1 MALFSFSGITSLIS
15 KLRREPEANANVDWN
30 EIEQQLINSDLG
42 PKLSVELV
50 ELLKKN
56 SNASLEE
63 SLIELL
69 GKDRD
74 RDLVKNQNP
83 NPNVI
88 LIVGVNGVGKTTT
101 VGKLA
106 HYLVAAGNKVVI
118 GAADTFRAA
127 ATGQVSTWAINAG
140 ATLVSGKD
148 GADPAAIA
156 FDAVAKGFE
165 IGADFVLIDTAGRL
179 HTKAGLMDELS
190 KIRRVI
196 EKRTS
201 VGEVLLVIDGTT
213 GQNGLAQAQIF
224 AQTVGVTGVVVTKLD
239 GSAKGGIAFAIERD
253 FGAPIKFVGTGEA
266 ISDLAPFEAAAFVA
280 ALISS

>member
-1 MALFSFSGITSLIS
+1 MALFSGITSLIS
-15 KLRREPEANANVDWN
+15 KLRREPGINSDVDWD
-30 EIEQQLINSDLG
+30 EVETQLIQSDLG

-56 SNASLEE
+56 SKATLEE
-63 SLIELL
+63 GLLELL

-74 RDLVKNQNP
+74 RNLVRNQS
-83 NPNVI
+83 PNVI

-106 HYLVAAGNKVVI
+106 HYLVATGNKVVI

-127 ATGQVSTWAINAG
+127 ATGQVSTWATNAG

-213 GQNGLAQAQIF
+213 GQNGVGQAQIF
-224 AQTVGVTGVVVTKLD
+224 AQAVGVSGVVVTKLD
-239 GSAKGGIAFAIERD
+239 GSAKGGIAFAIEREL
-253 FGAPIKFVGTGEA
+253 GAPIKFVGTGEA
-266 ISDLAPFEAAAFVA
+266 ISDLAPFDPAAFVA
-280 ALISS
+280 ALLSA

>member
-1 MALFSFSGITSLIS
+1 MALFSGITSLIS
-15 KLRREPEANANVDWN
+15 KLRREPGVNADVDWN
-30 EIEQQLINSDLG
+30 EIENQLIQSDLG

-50 ELLKKN
+50 ELLQKN
-56 SNASLEE
+56 SKATLEE
-63 SLIELL
+63 GLLELL
-69 GKDRD
+69 GNERD
-74 RDLVKNQNP
+74 RNLVKNGS
-83 NPNVI
+83 PNVI

-106 HYLVAAGNKVVI
+106 HYLVANGNKVVI

-196 EKRTS
+196 EKRTP

-213 GQNGLAQAQIF
+213 GQNGLAQAKIF
-224 AQTVGVTGVVVTKLD
+224 GDAVGLSGVVVTKLD
-239 GSAKGGIAFAIERD
+239 GSAKGGIAFAIEREL
-253 FGAPIKFVGTGEA
+253 GAPIKFVGTGEG
-266 ISDLAPFEAAAFVA
+266 ISDLQPFEPAAYVSG
-280 ALISS
+280 LISN

>member
-1 MALFSFSGITSLIS
+1 MALFSGITSLIS
-15 KLRREPEANANVDWN
+15 KLRREPGVNADVDWN
-30 EIEQQLINSDLG
+30 EIESQLIQSDLG
-42 PKLSVELV
+42 PKLSSEIV

-56 SNASLEE
+56 SKVSLEE
-63 SLIELL
+63 GFLELL
-69 GKDRD
+69 GNERD
-74 RDLVKNQNP
+74 RNLVRNQS
-83 NPNVI
+83 PNVI

-106 HYLVAAGNKVVI
+106 HYLVATGNKVVI

-127 ATGQVSTWAINAG
+127 ATGQVSTWAVNAG

-148 GADPAAIA
+148 GADPAAIG

-196 EKRTS
+196 EKRTP

-213 GQNGLAQAQIF
+213 GQNGLAQAKIF
-224 AQTVGVTGVVVTKLD
+224 GDAVGLSGVVVTKLD
-239 GSAKGGIAFAIERD
+239 GSAKGGIAFAIEREL
-253 FGAPIKFVGTGEA
+253 GAPIKFVGTGEG
-266 ISDLAPFEAAAFVA
+266 ISDLQPFEPAAYVA

>member
-1 MALFSFSGITSLIS
+1 MALFSGITSLIS
-15 KLRREPEANANVDWN
+15 KLRREPGVNADVDWN
-30 EIEQQLINSDLG
+30 EIENQLIQSDLG

-50 ELLKKN
+50 ELLQKN
-56 SNASLEE
+56 SKATLEE
-63 SLIELL
+63 GLLELL
-69 GKDRD
+69 GNERD
-74 RDLVKNQNP
+74 RNLVRNE

-106 HYLVAAGNKVVI
+106 HYLVANGNKVVI

-196 EKRTS
+196 EKRTP

-213 GQNGLAQAQIF
+213 GQNGLAQAKIF
-224 AQTVGVTGVVVTKLD
+224 GDAVGLSGVVVTKLD
-239 GSAKGGIAFAIERD
+239 GSAKGGIAFAIEREL
-253 FGAPIKFVGTGEA
+253 GAPIKFVGTGEG
-266 ISDLAPFEAAAFVA
+266 ISDLQPFEAAAYVS

>member
-1 MALFSFSGITSLIS
+1 MALFSGITSLIS
-15 KLRREPEANANVDWN
+15 KLRREPGVNADVDWN
-30 EIEQQLINSDLG
+30 EIENQLIQSDLG
-42 PKLSVELV
+42 PKLSSEIV

-56 SNASLEE
+56 SKVSLEE
-63 SLIELL
+63 GFLELL
-69 GKDRD
+69 GNERD
-74 RDLVKNQNP
+74 RNLVRNE

-106 HYLVAAGNKVVI
+106 HYLVATGNKVVI

-127 ATGQVSTWAINAG
+127 ATGQVSTWAVNAG

-196 EKRTS
+196 EKRTP

-213 GQNGLAQAQIF
+213 GQNGLAQAKIF
-224 AQTVGVTGVVVTKLD
+224 GDAVGLSGVVVTKMD
-239 GSAKGGIAFAIERD
+239 GSAKGGIAFAIEREL
-253 FGAPIKFVGTGEA
+253 GAPIKFVGTGEG
-266 ISDLAPFEAAAFVA
+266 ISDLKPFEPAAYVS
-280 ALISS
+280 ALISN

>member
-1 MALFSFSGITSLIS
+1 MALFSAITSLIS
-15 KLRREPEANANVDWN
+15 KLREPGVNADLDWN
-30 EIEQQLINSDLG
+30 EIENQLIQSDLG

-56 SNASLEE
+56 SKVSLEE
-63 SLIELL
+63 GLLELL
-69 GKDRD
+69 GNERD
-74 RDLVKNQNP
+74 RNLFKNKS
-83 NPNVI
+83 PNVI

-106 HYLVAAGNKVVI
+106 HYLVTTGNKVVI

-127 ATGQVSTWAINAG
+127 ATGQVSTWAVNAG

-196 EKRTS
+196 EKRTP
-201 VGEVLLVIDGTT
+201 VGEVLLVIDVTT
-213 GQNGLAQAQIF
+213 GQNGLAQAKIF
-224 AQTVGVTGVVVTKLD
+224 GEAVGLSGVVVTKLD
-239 GSAKGGIAFAIERD
+239 GSAKGGIAFAIEREV
-253 FGAPIKFVGTGEA
+253 GAPIKFVGIGEG
-266 ISDLAPFEAAAFVA
+266 ISDLQPFEAAPYIAS
-280 ALISS
+280 LIRS

>member
-1 MALFSFSGITSLIS
+1 MALFSGITSLIS
-15 KLRREPEANANVDWN
+15 KLRREPGVNADVDWN
-30 EIEQQLINSDLG
+30 EIESQLIQSDLG
-42 PKLSVELV
+42 PKLSSEIV

-56 SNASLEE
+56 SKVSLEE
-63 SLIELL
+63 GFLELL
-69 GKDRD
+69 GNERD
-74 RDLVKNQNP
+74 RNLVRNQS
-83 NPNVI
+83 PNVI

-106 HYLVAAGNKVVI
+106 HYLVATGNKVVI

-127 ATGQVSTWAINAG
+127 ATGQVSTWAVNAG

-196 EKRTS
+196 EKRTP

-213 GQNGLAQAQIF
+213 GQNGLAQAKIF
-224 AQTVGVTGVVVTKLD
+224 GDALGLSGVVVTKLD
-239 GSAKGGIAFAIERD
+239 GSAKGGIAFAIEREL
-253 FGAPIKFVGTGEA
+253 GAPIKFVGTGEG
-266 ISDLAPFEAAAFVA
+266 ISDLQPFEPAAYVA

>member
-1 MALFSFSGITSLIS
+1 MALFSGITSLIS
-15 KLRREPEANANVDWN
+15 KLRREPGANADVDWN
-30 EIEQQLINSDLG
+30 EIESQLIQSDLG
-42 PKLSVELV
+42 PKLSSEIV
-50 ELLKKN
+50 ELLQKN
-56 SNASLEE
+56 SKATLEE
-63 SLIELL
+63 GLLELL
-69 GKDRD
+69 GNERD
-74 RDLVKNQNP
+74 RNLVKNGS
-83 NPNVI
+83 PNVI

-106 HYLVAAGNKVVI
+106 HYLVANGNKVVI

-127 ATGQVSTWAINAG
+127 ATGQVSTWAANAG

-196 EKRTS
+196 EKRTP

-213 GQNGLAQAQIF
+213 GQNGLAQAKIF
-224 AQTVGVTGVVVTKLD
+224 GDAVGLSGVVVTKLD
-239 GSAKGGIAFAIERD
+239 GSAKGGIAFAIEREL
-253 FGAPIKFVGTGEA
+253 GAPIKFVGTGEG
-266 ISDLAPFEAAAFVA
+266 ISDLQPFEPAAYVS
-280 ALISS
+280 ALISN

>member
-1 MALFSFSGITSLIS
+1 MALFSGITSLIS
-15 KLRREPEANANVDWN
+15 KLRREPGVNADVDWN
-30 EIEQQLINSDLG
+30 EIENQLIQSDLG

-50 ELLKKN
+50 ELLQKN
-56 SNASLEE
+56 SKATLEE
-63 SLIELL
+63 GLLELL
-69 GKDRD
+69 GNERD
-74 RDLVKNQNP
+74 RNLVKNGS
-83 NPNVI
+83 PNVI

-106 HYLVAAGNKVVI
+106 HYLVANGNKVVI

-165 IGADFVLIDTAGRL
+165 IDADFVLIDTAGRL

-196 EKRTS
+196 EKRTP

-213 GQNGLAQAQIF
+213 GQNGLAQAKIF
-224 AQTVGVTGVVVTKLD
+224 GDAVGLSGVVVTKLD
-239 GSAKGGIAFAIERD
+239 GSAKGGIAFAIEREL
-253 FGAPIKFVGTGEA
+253 GAPIKFVGTGEG
-266 ISDLAPFEAAAFVA
+266 ISDLQPFEAAAYVS

>member
-1 MALFSFSGITSLIS
+1 MALFSGITSLIS
-15 KLRREPEANANVDWN
+15 KLRREPGANADVDWN
-30 EIEQQLINSDLG
+30 EIESQLIQSDLG
-42 PKLSVELV
+42 PKLSSEIV

-56 SNASLEE
+56 SKVSLEE
-63 SLIELL
+63 GFLELL
-69 GKDRD
+69 GNERD
-74 RDLVKNQNP
+74 RNLVRNQS
-83 NPNVI
+83 PNVI

-106 HYLVAAGNKVVI
+106 HYLVATGNKVVI

-127 ATGQVSTWAINAG
+127 ATGQVSTWAVNAG

-196 EKRTS
+196 EKRTP

-213 GQNGLAQAQIF
+213 GQNGLAQAKIF
-224 AQTVGVTGVVVTKLD
+224 GDAVGLSGVVVTKLD
-239 GSAKGGIAFAIERD
+239 GSAKGGIAFAIEREL
-253 FGAPIKFVGTGEA
+253 GSPIKFVGTGEG
-266 ISDLAPFEAAAFVA
+266 ISDLQPFEPAAYVS
-280 ALISS
+280 ALISN

>member
-1 MALFSFSGITSLIS
+1 MALFSGITSLIS
-15 KLRREPEANANVDWN
+15 KLRREPGVNADVDWN
-30 EIEQQLINSDLG
+30 EIEKQLIQSDLG

-50 ELLKKN
+50 DLLKKN
-56 SNASLEE
+56 SKATLEE
-63 SLIELL
+63 GLLELL
-69 GKDRD
+69 GNERD
-74 RDLVKNQNP
+74 RNLVRNEI
-83 NPNVI
+83 PNVI

-101 VGKLA
+101 VGKMA
-106 HYLVAAGNKVVI
+106 HYLVTTGNKVVV

-127 ATGQVSTWAINAG
+127 ATGQVSTWAVNAG

-196 EKRTS
+196 EKRTP
-201 VGEVLLVIDGTT
+201 VGEVLLIIDGTT
-213 GQNGLAQAQIF
+213 GQNGLAQAKIF
-224 AQTVGVTGVVVTKLD
+224 GEAVGVSGVVVTKLD
-239 GSAKGGIAFAIERD
+239 GSAKGGIAFAIEREL
-253 FGAPIKFVGTGEA
+253 GAPIKFVGTGEG
-266 ISDLAPFEAAAFVA
+266 ISDLQPFEAAAYVS

>member
-1 MALFSFSGITSLIS
+1 MALFSGITSLIS
-15 KLRREPEANANVDWN
+15 KLRREPGVNADLDWN
-30 EIEQQLINSDLG
+30 EIENQLIQSDLG

-56 SNASLEE
+56 SKASLEE
-63 SLIELL
+63 GLLELL
-69 GKDRD
+69 GNGRD
-74 RDLVKNQNP
+74 RNLVRNQS
-83 NPNVI
+83 PNVI

-106 HYLVAAGNKVVI
+106 HYLVATGNKVVI

-127 ATGQVSTWAINAG
+127 ATGQVSTWALNAG

-165 IGADFVLIDTAGRL
+165 IDADFVLIDTAGRL

-213 GQNGLAQAQIF
+213 GQNGLAQAKIF
-224 AQTVGVTGVVVTKLD
+224 GEAVGLSGVVVTKMD
-239 GSAKGGIAFAIERD
+239 GSAKGGIAFAIEREL
-253 FGAPIKFVGTGEA
+253 GAPIKFVGTGEG
-266 ISDLAPFEAAAFVA
+266 ISDLQPFEAASYIAS
-280 ALISS
+280 LISS

>member
-1 MALFSFSGITSLIS
+1 MALFSGITSLIS
-15 KLRREPEANANVDWN
+15 KLRREPGVNADVDWN
-30 EIEQQLINSDLG
+30 EIENQLIQSDLG
-42 PKLSVELV
+42 PKLSSEIV

-56 SNASLEE
+56 SKVSLEE
-63 SLIELL
+63 GFLELL
-69 GKDRD
+69 GNERD
-74 RDLVKNQNP
+74 RNLVRNQS
-83 NPNVI
+83 PNVI

-106 HYLVAAGNKVVI
+106 HYLVATGNKVVI

-127 ATGQVSTWAINAG
+127 ATGQVSTWAVNAG
-140 ATLVSGKD
+140 AALVSGKD

-196 EKRTS
+196 EKRTP

-213 GQNGLAQAQIF
+213 GQNGLAQAKIF
-224 AQTVGVTGVVVTKLD
+224 GDAVGLSGVVVTKMD
-239 GSAKGGIAFAIERD
+239 GSAKGGIAFAIEREL
-253 FGAPIKFVGTGEA
+253 GAPIKFVGTGEG
-266 ISDLAPFEAAAFVA
+266 ISDLKPFEPAAYVS
-280 ALISS
+280 ALISN

>member
-1 MALFSFSGITSLIS
+1 MALFSGITSLIS
-15 KLRREPEANANVDWN
+15 KLRREPGVNADVDWN
-30 EIEQQLINSDLG
+30 EIENQLIQSDLG

-50 ELLKKN
+50 ELLQKN
-56 SNASLEE
+56 SKATLEE
-63 SLIELL
+63 GLLELL
-69 GKDRD
+69 GNERD
-74 RDLVKNQNP
+74 RNLIKNGS
-83 NPNVI
+83 PNVI

-106 HYLVAAGNKVVI
+106 HYLVANGNKVVI

-127 ATGQVSTWAINAG
+127 ATGQVSTWAVNAG

-196 EKRTS
+196 EKRTP

-213 GQNGLAQAQIF
+213 GQNGLAQAKIF
-224 AQTVGVTGVVVTKLD
+224 GDAVGLSGVVVTKLD
-239 GSAKGGIAFAIERD
+239 GSAKGGIAFAIEREL
-253 FGAPIKFVGTGEA
+253 GAPIKFVGTGEG
-266 ISDLAPFEAAAFVA
+266 ISDLQPFEPAAYVS
-280 ALISS
+280 ALISN

>member
-1 MALFSFSGITSLIS
+1 MALFSGITSLIS
-15 KLRREPEANANVDWN
+15 KLRREPGVNADVDWN
-30 EIEQQLINSDLG
+30 EIESQLIQSDLG
-42 PKLSVELV
+42 PKLSSEIV

-56 SNASLEE
+56 SKVSLEE
-63 SLIELL
+63 GFLELL
-69 GKDRD
+69 GKERD
-74 RDLVKNQNP
+74 RNLIRNQS
-83 NPNVI
+83 PNVI

-106 HYLVAAGNKVVI
+106 HYLVATGNKVVI

-127 ATGQVSTWAINAG
+127 ATGQVSTWAVNAG

-196 EKRTS
+196 EKRTP

-213 GQNGLAQAQIF
+213 GQNGLAQAKIF
-224 AQTVGVTGVVVTKLD
+224 GDAVGLSGVVVTKLD
-239 GSAKGGIAFAIERD
+239 GSAKGGIAFAIEREL
-253 FGAPIKFVGTGEA
+253 GAPIKFVGTGEG
-266 ISDLAPFEAAAFVA
+266 ISDLQPFEPAAYVA

>member
-1 MALFSFSGITSLIS
+1 MALFSVITSLIS
-15 KLRREPEANANVDWN
+15 KLREPGVNADLDWN
-30 EIEQQLINSDLG
+30 EIENQLIQSDLG

-56 SNASLEE
+56 SKVSLEE
-63 SLIELL
+63 GLLELL
-69 GKDRD
+69 GNGRD
-74 RDLVKNQNP
+74 RNLVRNQS
-83 NPNVI
+83 PNVI

-106 HYLVAAGNKVVI
+106 HYLVATGNKVVI

-127 ATGQVSTWAINAG
+127 ATGQVSTWALNAG

-165 IGADFVLIDTAGRL
+165 IDADFVLIDTAGRL

-213 GQNGLAQAQIF
+213 GQNGLAQAKIF
-224 AQTVGVTGVVVTKLD
+224 GEAVGLSGVVVTKLD
-239 GSAKGGIAFAIERD
+239 GSAKGGIAFAIEREV
-253 FGAPIKFVGTGEA
+253 GAPIKFVGTGER
-266 ISDLAPFEAAAFVA
+266 ISDLQPFEAAPYIAS
-280 ALISS
+280 LISS

>member
-1 MALFSFSGITSLIS
+1 MALFSGITSLIS
-15 KLRREPEANANVDWN
+15 KLRREPGVNADVDWN
-30 EIEQQLINSDLG
+30 EIESQLIQSDLG
-42 PKLSVELV
+42 PKLSSEIV

-56 SNASLEE
+56 SKVSLEVGF
-63 SLIELL
+63 LELL
-69 GKDRD
+69 GNERD
-74 RDLVKNQNP
+74 RNLVRNQS
-83 NPNVI
+83 PNVI

-106 HYLVAAGNKVVI
+106 HYLVATGNKVVI

-127 ATGQVSTWAINAG
+127 ATGQVSTWAVNAG

-165 IGADFVLIDTAGRL
+165 IGAYFVLIDTAGRL

-196 EKRTS
+196 EKRTP

-213 GQNGLAQAQIF
+213 GQNGLAQAKIF
-224 AQTVGVTGVVVTKLD
+224 GDAVGLSGVVVTKLD
-239 GSAKGGIAFAIERD
+239 GSAKGGIAFAIEREL
-253 FGAPIKFVGTGEA
+253 GAPIKFVGTGEG
-266 ISDLAPFEAAAFVA
+266 ISDLQPFEPAAYVA

>member
-1 MALFSFSGITSLIS
+1 MALFSAITSLIS
-15 KLRREPEANANVDWN
+15 KLREPGVNADLDWN
-30 EIEQQLINSDLG
+30 EIENQLIQSDLG

-56 SNASLEE
+56 SKVSLEE
-63 SLIELL
+63 GLLELL
-69 GKDRD
+69 GNERD
-74 RDLVKNQNP
+74 RNLFKNKS
-83 NPNVI
+83 PNVI

-106 HYLVAAGNKVVI
+106 HYLVTTGNKVVI

-127 ATGQVSTWAINAG
+127 ATGQVSTWAVNAG

-196 EKRTS
+196 EKRTP
-201 VGEVLLVIDGTT
+201 VGDVLLVIDGTT
-213 GQNGLAQAQIF
+213 GQNGLAQAKIF
-224 AQTVGVTGVVVTKLD
+224 GEAVGLSGVVVTKLD
-239 GSAKGGIAFAIERD
+239 GSAKGGIAFAIEREV
-253 FGAPIKFVGTGEA
+253 GAPIKFVGIGEG
-266 ISDLAPFEAAAFVA
+266 ISDLQPFEAAPYIAS
-280 ALISS
+280 LIRS

>member
-1 MALFSFSGITSLIS
+1 MALFSFSGVTSLIS
-15 KLRREPEANANVDWN
+15 KLRREPGVNADVDWN

-56 SNASLEE
+56 LNASLEDG
-63 SLIELL
+63 LLELL

-74 RDLVKNQNP
+74 RNLVRNQT
-83 NPNVI
+83 PNVI

-106 HYLVAAGNKVVI
+106 HYLVATGNKVVI

-127 ATGQVSTWAINAG
+127 ATGQVSTWAVNAG

-165 IGADFVLIDTAGRL
+165 ISADFVLIDTAGRL

-213 GQNGLAQAQIF
+213 GQNGLTQAQVFAQAI
-224 AQTVGVTGVVVTKLD
+224 GVSGVVVTKLD
-239 GSAKGGIAFAIERD
+239 GSAKGGIAFAIEREL
-253 FGAPIKFVGTGEA
+253 GAPIKFVGTGEG

>member
-1 MALFSFSGITSLIS
+1 MALFSGITSLIS
-15 KLRREPEANANVDWN
+15 KLRREPGANADVDWN
-30 EIEQQLINSDLG
+30 EIESQLIQSDLG
-42 PKLSVELV
+42 PKLSSEIV

-56 SNASLEE
+56 SKVSLEE
-63 SLIELL
+63 GFLELL
-69 GKDRD
+69 GNERD
-74 RDLVKNQNP
+74 RNLVRNQS
-83 NPNVI
+83 PNVI

-106 HYLVAAGNKVVI
+106 HYLVATGNKVVI

-127 ATGQVSTWAINAG
+127 ATGQVSTWAVNAG

-156 FDAVAKGFE
+156 FDAVSKGFE

-196 EKRTS
+196 EKRTH

-213 GQNGLAQAQIF
+213 GQNGLAQAKIF
-224 AQTVGVTGVVVTKLD
+224 GDAVGLSGVVVTKLD
-239 GSAKGGIAFAIERD
+239 GSAKGGIAFAIEREL
-253 FGAPIKFVGTGEA
+253 GAPIKFVGTGEG
-266 ISDLAPFEAAAFVA
+266 ISDLQPFEPAAYVSG
-280 ALISS
+280 LISN

>member
-1 MALFSFSGITSLIS
+1 MALFSGITSLIS
-15 KLRREPEANANVDWN
+15 KLRREPGANADVDWN
-30 EIEQQLINSDLG
+30 EIESQLIQSDLG
-42 PKLSVELV
+42 PKLSSEIV

-56 SNASLEE
+56 SKVSLEE
-63 SLIELL
+63 GFLELL
-69 GKDRD
+69 GNERD
-74 RDLVKNQNP
+74 RNLVRNQS
-83 NPNVI
+83 PNVI

-106 HYLVAAGNKVVI
+106 HYLVATGNKVVI

-127 ATGQVSTWAINAG
+127 ATGQVSTWAVNAG

-196 EKRTS
+196 EKRTP

-213 GQNGLAQAQIF
+213 GQNGLAQAKIF
-224 AQTVGVTGVVVTKLD
+224 GEAVGLSGVVVTKLD
-239 GSAKGGIAFAIERD
+239 GSAKGGIAFAIEREL
-253 FGAPIKFVGTGEA
+253 GAPIKFVGTGEG
-266 ISDLAPFEAAAFVA
+266 ISDLQPFEPAAYVA
-280 ALISS
+280 ALISN

>member
-1 MALFSFSGITSLIS
+1 MALFSFSGVTSLIS
-15 KLRREPEANANVDWN
+15 KLRREPGTNADVDWN
-30 EIEQQLINSDLG
+30 EIEQQLIQSDLG

-56 SNASLEE
+56 SKVSLEE
-63 SLIELL
+63 GLLELL
-69 GKDRD
+69 GNERD
-74 RDLVKNQNP
+74 RNLVKNQT
-83 NPNVI
+83 PNVI

-106 HYLVAAGNKVVI
+106 HYLVATGNKVVI

-127 ATGQVSTWAINAG
+127 ATGQVSTWAANAG

-165 IGADFVLIDTAGRL
+165 ISADFVLIDTAGRL

-190 KIRRVI
+190 KIRRVV

-224 AQTVGVTGVVVTKLD
+224 AQAVGVSGVVVTKLD
-239 GSAKGGIAFAIERD
+239 GSAKGGIAFAIEREL
-253 FGAPIKFVGTGEA
+253 GAPIKFVGTGEG

-280 ALISS
+280 ALIRS

>member
-1 MALFSFSGITSLIS
+1 MALFSGITSLIS
-15 KLRREPEANANVDWN
+15 KLRREPDVNADVDWY
-30 EIEQQLINSDLG
+30 EIESQLIQSDLG
-42 PKLSVELV
+42 PKLSSEIV

-56 SNASLEE
+56 SKVSLEE
-63 SLIELL
+63 GFLELL
-69 GKDRD
+69 GKERD
-74 RDLVKNQNP
+74 RNLIRNQS
-83 NPNVI
+83 PNVI

-106 HYLVAAGNKVVI
+106 HYLVATGNKVVI

-127 ATGQVSTWAINAG
+127 ATGQVSTWAVNAG

-156 FDAVAKGFE
+156 FDAVAKGVE

-196 EKRTS
+196 EKRTP

-213 GQNGLAQAQIF
+213 GQNGLAQAKIF
-224 AQTVGVTGVVVTKLD
+224 GDSVGLSGVVVTKLD
-239 GSAKGGIAFAIERD
+239 GSAKGGIAFAIEREL
-253 FGAPIKFVGTGEA
+253 GAPIKFVGTGEG
-266 ISDLAPFEAAAFVA
+266 ISDLQPFEPAAYVA
-280 ALISS
+280 ALIGS

>member
-1 MALFSFSGITSLIS
+1 MALFSGITSLIS
-15 KLRREPEANANVDWN
+15 KLRREPGANADVDWN
-30 EIEQQLINSDLG
+30 EIESQLIQSDLG
-42 PKLSVELV
+42 PKLSSEIV

-56 SNASLEE
+56 SKVSLEE
-63 SLIELL
+63 GFLELL
-69 GKDRD
+69 GNERD
-74 RDLVKNQNP
+74 RNLVRNQS
-83 NPNVI
+83 PNVI
-88 LIVGVNGVGKTTT
+88 LIVGVNDVGKTTT

-106 HYLVAAGNKVVI
+106 HYLVATGNKVVI

-127 ATGQVSTWAINAG
+127 ATGQVSTWAVNAG

-196 EKRTS
+196 EKRTA

-213 GQNGLAQAQIF
+213 GQNGLAQAKIF
-224 AQTVGVTGVVVTKLD
+224 GEAVGLSGVVVTKMD
-239 GSAKGGIAFAIERD
+239 GSAKGGIAFAIEREL
-253 FGAPIKFVGTGEA
+253 GAPIKFVGTGEG
-266 ISDLAPFEAAAFVA
+266 ISDLQPFEPAAYVS

>member
-1 MALFSFSGITSLIS
+1 MALFSGITSLIS
-15 KLRREPEANANVDWN
+15 KLRREPGVNADVDWN
-30 EIEQQLINSDLG
+30 EIESQLIQSDLG
-42 PKLSVELV
+42 PKLSSEIV

-56 SNASLEE
+56 SKVSLEE
-63 SLIELL
+63 GFLELL
-69 GKDRD
+69 GNERD
-74 RDLVKNQNP
+74 RNLVRNQS
-83 NPNVI
+83 PNVI

-106 HYLVAAGNKVVI
+106 HYLVATGNKVVI

-127 ATGQVSTWAINAG
+127 ATGQVSTWAVKAG

-196 EKRTS
+196 EKRTP

-213 GQNGLAQAQIF
+213 GQNGLAQAKIF
-224 AQTVGVTGVVVTKLD
+224 GEAVGLSGVVVTKLD
-239 GSAKGGIAFAIERD
+239 GSAKGGIAFAIEREL
-253 FGAPIKFVGTGEA
+253 GAPIKFVGTGEG
-266 ISDLAPFEAAAFVA
+266 ISDLQPFEPAAYVS
-280 ALISS
+280 ALISN

>member
-1 MALFSFSGITSLIS
+1 MALFSGITSLIS
-15 KLRREPEANANVDWN
+15 KLRREPGANADVDWN
-30 EIEQQLINSDLG
+30 EIENQLIQSDLG

-56 SNASLEE
+56 LNTSLEE
-63 SLIELL
+63 GLLELL
-69 GKDRD
+69 GNDRD
-74 RDLVKNQNP
+74 RNLVKNESP
-83 NPNVI
+83 NII

-106 HYLVAAGNKVVI
+106 HYLVATGNKVVI

-127 ATGQVSTWAINAG
+127 ATGQVSTWATNAG

-179 HTKAGLMDELS
+179 HTKAGLMDELA

-224 AQTVGVTGVVVTKLD
+224 GQAVGVSGVVVTKLD
-239 GSAKGGIAFAIERD
+239 GSAKGGIAFAIEREL
-253 FGAPIKFVGTGEA
+253 GAPIKFVGTGEA
-266 ISDLAPFEAAAFVA
+266 ISDLQPFEAAAYVS
-280 ALISS
+280 ALIST

>member
-1 MALFSFSGITSLIS
+1 MALFSGITSLIS
-15 KLRREPEANANVDWN
+15 KLRREPGVNADVDWN
-30 EIEQQLINSDLG
+30 EIENQLIQSDLG

-50 ELLKKN
+50 DLLKKN
-56 SNASLEE
+56 SKATLEE
-63 SLIELL
+63 GLLELL
-69 GKDRD
+69 GNERD
-74 RDLVKNQNP
+74 RNLVRNEI
-83 NPNVI
+83 PNVI

-106 HYLVAAGNKVVI
+106 HYLVTTGNKVVV

-127 ATGQVSTWAINAG
+127 ATGQVSTWAVNAG

-196 EKRTS
+196 EKRTP

-213 GQNGLAQAQIF
+213 GQNALAQAKIF
-224 AQTVGVTGVVVTKLD
+224 GDAVGLSGVVVTKLD
-239 GSAKGGIAFAIERD
+239 GSAKGGIAFAIEREL
-253 FGAPIKFVGTGEA
+253 GAPIKFVGTGEG
-266 ISDLAPFEAAAFVA
+266 ISDLQPFEAAAYVS

>member
-1 MALFSFSGITSLIS
+1 MALFSGITSLIS
-15 KLRREPEANANVDWN
+15 KLRREPGVNADVDWN
-30 EIEQQLINSDLG
+30 EIESQLIQSDLG
-42 PKLSVELV
+42 PKLSSEIV

-56 SNASLEE
+56 SKVSLEE
-63 SLIELL
+63 GFLELL
-69 GKDRD
+69 GKERD
-74 RDLVKNQNP
+74 RNLIRNQS
-83 NPNVI
+83 PNVI

-106 HYLVAAGNKVVI
+106 HYLVATGNKVVI

-127 ATGQVSTWAINAG
+127 ATGQVSTWAVNAG

-196 EKRTS
+196 EKRTP

-213 GQNGLAQAQIF
+213 GQNGLAQAKIF
-224 AQTVGVTGVVVTKLD
+224 GDSVGLSGVVVTKLD
-239 GSAKGGIAFAIERD
+239 GSSKGGIAFAIEREL
-253 FGAPIKFVGTGEA
+253 GAPIKFVGTGEG
-266 ISDLAPFEAAAFVA
+266 ISDLQPFEPAAYVA
-280 ALISS
+280 ALIGS

>member
-1 MALFSFSGITSLIS
+1 MALFSGITSLIS
-15 KLRREPEANANVDWN
+15 KLRREPGVNADVDWN
-30 EIEQQLINSDLG
+30 EIENQLIQSDLG

-50 ELLKKN
+50 DLLKKN
-56 SNASLEE
+56 SKATLEE
-63 SLIELL
+63 GLLELL
-69 GKDRD
+69 GNERD
-74 RDLVKNQNP
+74 RNLVRNEI
-83 NPNVI
+83 PNVI

-106 HYLVAAGNKVVI
+106 HYLVTTGNKVVV

-127 ATGQVSTWAINAG
+127 ATGQVSTWAVNAG

-196 EKRTS
+196 EKRTP

-213 GQNGLAQAQIF
+213 GQNGLAQAKIF
-224 AQTVGVTGVVVTKLD
+224 GDAVGLSGVVVTKLD
-239 GSAKGGIAFAIERD
+239 GSAKGGIAFAIEREL
-253 FGAPIKFVGTGEA
+253 GAPIKFVGTGEG
-266 ISDLAPFEAAAFVA
+266 ISDLQPFEAAAYVS

>member
-1 MALFSFSGITSLIS
+1 MALFSFSGVTSLIS
-15 KLRREPEANANVDWN
+15 KLRREPGVNADVDWN

-50 ELLKKN
+50 ELLKIN
-56 SNASLEE
+56 SNASLEDG
-63 SLIELL
+63 LLELL

-74 RDLVKNQNP
+74 RNLVRNQT
-83 NPNVI
+83 PNVI

-106 HYLVAAGNKVVI
+106 HYLVATGNKVVI

-127 ATGQVSTWAINAG
+127 ATGQVSTWAANAG

-179 HTKAGLMDELS
+179 HTKTGLMDELA

-213 GQNGLAQAQIF
+213 GQNGLAQAQVF
-224 AQTVGVTGVVVTKLD
+224 AQAVGVSGVVVTKLD
-239 GSAKGGIAFAIERD
+239 GSAKGGIAFAIEREL
-253 FGAPIKFVGTGEA
+253 GAPIKFVGTGEG
-266 ISDLAPFEAAAFVA
+266 ISDLAPFEAAAFVT

>member
-1 MALFSFSGITSLIS
+1 MALFSGITSLMS
-15 KLRREPEANANVDWN
+15 KLRREPGVNADVDWN
-30 EIEQQLINSDLG
+30 EIESQLIQSDLG
-42 PKLSVELV
+42 PKLSSEIV

-56 SNASLEE
+56 SKVSLEE
-63 SLIELL
+63 GFLELL
-69 GKDRD
+69 GNERD
-74 RDLVKNQNP
+74 RNLVRNQS
-83 NPNVI
+83 PNVI

-106 HYLVAAGNKVVI
+106 HHLVATGNKVVI

-127 ATGQVSTWAINAG
+127 ATGQVSTWAVNAG

-196 EKRTS
+196 EKRTP

-213 GQNGLAQAQIF
+213 GQNGLAQAKIF
-224 AQTVGVTGVVVTKLD
+224 GEAVGLSGVVVTKLD
-239 GSAKGGIAFAIERD
+239 GSAKGGIAFAIEREL
-253 FGAPIKFVGTGEA
+253 GAPIKFVGTGEG
-266 ISDLAPFEAAAFVA
+266 ISDLQPFEPAAYVS
-280 ALISS
+280 ALISN

>member
-1 MALFSFSGITSLIS
+1 MALFSVITSLIS
-15 KLRREPEANANVDWN
+15 KLREPGVNADLDWN
-30 EIEQQLINSDLG
+30 EIENQLIQSDLG

-56 SNASLEE
+56 SKVSLEE
-63 SLIELL
+63 GLLELL
-69 GKDRD
+69 GNERN
-74 RDLVKNQNP
+74 RNLVKNES
-83 NPNVI
+83 PNVI

-106 HYLVAAGNKVVI
+106 HYLVTTGNKVVI

-127 ATGQVSTWAINAG
+127 ATGQVSTWAVNAG

-196 EKRTS
+196 EKRTP

-213 GQNGLAQAQIF
+213 GQNGLTQAKVF
-224 AQTVGVTGVVVTKLD
+224 AEAVGVSGVVVTKLD
-239 GSAKGGIAFAIERD
+239 GSAKGGIAFAIEREV
-253 FGAPIKFVGTGEA
+253 GAPIKFVGTGEG
-266 ISDLAPFEAAAFVA
+266 ISDLQPFEAAPYIAS
-280 ALISS
+280 LIRS

>member
-1 MALFSFSGITSLIS
+1 MALFSGITSLIS
-15 KLRREPEANANVDWN
+15 KLRREPGVNADVDWN
-30 EIEQQLINSDLG
+30 EIENQLIQSDLG

-56 SNASLEE
+56 SKASLEE
-63 SLIELL
+63 GLLELL
-69 GKDRD
+69 GNESDRN
-74 RDLVKNQNP
+74 LFKNES
-83 NPNVI
+83 PNVI

-106 HYLVAAGNKVVI
+106 HYLVSTGNKVVI

-127 ATGQVSTWAINAG
+127 ATGQVSTWAVNAG

-196 EKRTS
+196 EKRTP

-213 GQNGLAQAQIF
+213 GQNGLAQAKIF
-224 AQTVGVTGVVVTKLD
+224 GEAVGISGVVVTKLD
-239 GSAKGGIAFAIERD
+239 GSAKGGIAFAIEREL
-253 FGAPIKFVGTGEA
+253 GAPIKFVGTGEA
-266 ISDLAPFEAAAFVA
+266 ISDLAPFEAAAYVS

>member
-1 MALFSFSGITSLIS
+1 MALFSGITSLIS
-15 KLRREPEANANVDWN
+15 KLRREPGVNADVDWN
-30 EIEQQLINSDLG
+30 EIENQLIKSDLG

-56 SNASLEE
+56 STASLEE
-63 SLIELL
+63 GLLELL
-69 GKDRD
+69 GKDGD
-74 RDLVKNQNP
+74 RNLVRIQS
-83 NPNVI
+83 PNVI

-106 HYLVAAGNKVVI
+106 HYLVSTGNKVVI

-127 ATGQVSTWAINAG
+127 ATGQVSTWAVNAG

-213 GQNGLAQAQIF
+213 GQNGVAQAQIF
-224 AQTVGVTGVVVTKLD
+224 AQAVGVSGVVVTKLD
-239 GSAKGGIAFAIERD
+239 GSAKGGIAFAIEREL
-253 FGAPIKFVGTGEA
+253 GAPIKFVGTGEA
-266 ISDLAPFEAAAFVA
+266 ISDLAPFNPAAFVA
-280 ALISS
+280 ALLSA

>member
-1 MALFSFSGITSLIS
+1 MALFSFSGVTSLIS
-15 KLRREPEANANVDWN
+15 KLRREPGVNADVDWN
-30 EIEQQLINSDLG
+30 EIENQLIQSDLG

-56 SNASLEE
+56 SKASLEE
-63 SLIELL
+63 GLLELL
-69 GKDRD
+69 GNESDRN
-74 RDLVKNQNP
+74 LFKNES
-83 NPNVI
+83 PNVI

-106 HYLVAAGNKVVI
+106 HYLVSTGNKVVI

-127 ATGQVSTWAINAG
+127 ATGQVSTWAVNAG

-148 GADPAAIA
+148 GADSAAIA

-196 EKRTS
+196 EKRTP

-213 GQNGLAQAQIF
+213 GQNGLAQAKIF
-224 AQTVGVTGVVVTKLD
+224 GEAVGISGVVVTKLD
-239 GSAKGGIAFAIERD
+239 GSAKGGIAFAIEREL
-253 FGAPIKFVGTGEA
+253 GAPIKFVGTGEA
-266 ISDLAPFEAAAFVA
+266 ISDLQPFEAAAYVS

>member
-1 MALFSFSGITSLIS
+1 MALFSGITSLIS
-15 KLRREPEANANVDWN
+15 KLRREPGVNADVDWN
-30 EIEQQLINSDLG
+30 EIESQLIQSDLG
-42 PKLSVELV
+42 PKLSSEIV

-56 SNASLEE
+56 SKVSLEE
-63 SLIELL
+63 GFLELL
-69 GKDRD
+69 GKERD
-74 RDLVKNQNP
+74 RNLIRNQS
-83 NPNVI
+83 PNVI

-106 HYLVAAGNKVVI
+106 HYLVATGNKVVI

-127 ATGQVSTWAINAG
+127 ATGQVSTWAVNAG

-196 EKRTS
+196 EKRTP

-213 GQNGLAQAQIF
+213 GQNGLAQAKIF
-224 AQTVGVTGVVVTKLD
+224 GEAVGLSGVVVTKMD
-239 GSAKGGIAFAIERD
+239 GSAKGGIAFAIEREL
-253 FGAPIKFVGTGEA
+253 GAPIKFVGTGEG
-266 ISDLAPFEAAAFVA
+266 ISDLKPFEPAAYVS
-280 ALISS
+280 ALISN

>member
-1 MALFSFSGITSLIS
+1 MALFSGITSLIS
-15 KLRREPEANANVDWN
+15 KLRREPGVNADVDWN
-30 EIEQQLINSDLG
+30 EIESQLIQSDLG
-42 PKLSVELV
+42 PKLSSEIV

-56 SNASLEE
+56 SKVSQEE
-63 SLIELL
+63 GFLELL
-69 GKDRD
+69 GNERD
-74 RDLVKNQNP
+74 RNLVRNQS
-83 NPNVI
+83 PNVI

-106 HYLVAAGNKVVI
+106 HYLVATGNKVVI

-127 ATGQVSTWAINAG
+127 ATGQVSTWAANAG

-165 IGADFVLIDTAGRL
+165 ISADFVLIDTAGRL

-196 EKRTS
+196 EKRTP
-201 VGEVLLVIDGTT
+201 VGEVLLIIDGTT
-213 GQNGLAQAQIF
+213 GQNGLAQAKIF
-224 AQTVGVTGVVVTKLD
+224 GEAVGLSGVVVTKLD
-239 GSAKGGIAFAIERD
+239 GSAKGGIAFAIEREL
-253 FGAPIKFVGTGEA
+253 GAPIKFVGTGEG
-266 ISDLAPFEAAAFVA
+266 ISDLQPFEPAAYVS
-280 ALISS
+280 ALISN

>member
-1 MALFSFSGITSLIS
+1 MALFSGITSLIS
-15 KLRREPEANANVDWN
+15 KLRREPGVNADVDWN
-30 EIEQQLINSDLG
+30 EIESQLIQSDLG
-42 PKLSVELV
+42 PKLSSEIV

-56 SNASLEE
+56 SKVSLEE
-63 SLIELL
+63 GFLELL
-69 GKDRD
+69 GNERD
-74 RDLVKNQNP
+74 RNLVRNQS
-83 NPNVI
+83 PNVI

-106 HYLVAAGNKVVI
+106 HYLVATGNKVVI

-127 ATGQVSTWAINAG
+127 ATGQVSTWAVNAG

-196 EKRTS
+196 EKRTP

-213 GQNGLAQAQIF
+213 GQNGLAQAKIF
-224 AQTVGVTGVVVTKLD
+224 GDAVGLSGVVVTKLD
-239 GSAKGGIAFAIERD
+239 GSAKGGIAFAIEREL
-253 FGAPIKFVGTGEA
+253 GAPIKFVGTGEG
-266 ISDLAPFEAAAFVA
+266 ISDLQPFEPAAYVA

>member
-1 MALFSFSGITSLIS
+1 MALFSFSGVTSLIS
-15 KLRREPEANANVDWN
+15 KLRREPGTNADVDWN
-30 EIEQQLINSDLG
+30 EIEQQLIQSDLG

-56 SNASLEE
+56 SKVSLEE
-63 SLIELL
+63 GLLELL
-69 GKDRD
+69 GNERD
-74 RDLVKNQNP
+74 RNLVKNQT
-83 NPNVI
+83 PNVI

-106 HYLVAAGNKVVI
+106 HHLVSTGNKVVI

-127 ATGQVSTWAINAG
+127 ATGQVSTWATNAG

-156 FDAVAKGFE
+156 FDAVTKGFE

-179 HTKAGLMDELS
+179 HTKAGLMDELA

-224 AQTVGVTGVVVTKLD
+224 AQAVGVSGVVVTKLD
-239 GSAKGGIAFAIERD
+239 GSAKGGIAFAIEREL
-253 FGAPIKFVGTGEA
+253 GAPIKFVGTGEG

-280 ALISS
+280 ALIRS